1 MSTGYLSATTSKT
14 ELLLIFRHTAYDNQS
29 MNQLNSAVTE
39 SREPLHGACQPSG
52 VLDVD
57 QKFAEAPKGR
67 RTVSV
72 CSPLKRCKASPTD
85 LLRNYCSLKTENDWQ
100 SPTV

>member
-14 ELLLIFRHTAYDNQS
+14 ELLLIFRHTAYDIQS

-39 SREPLHGACQPSG
+39 SREPLHGACQSSG
-52 VLDVD
+52 VLDMG
-57 QKFAEAPKGR
+57 QKFAEAPKSR

-72 CSPLKRCKASPTD
+72 CAPLKRCKTGTLP
-85 LLRNYCSLKTENDWQ
+85 LL
-100 SPTV
+100 

>member
-29 MNQLNSAVTE
+29 MNQLNSAVTK
-39 SREPLHGACQPSG
+39 SREPLHGACQSSG
-52 VLDVD
+52 VLDMG
-57 QKFAEAPKGR
+57 QKFVEAPKSR

-72 CSPLKRCKASPTD
+72 RAPLKRCKTGTLR
-85 LLRNYCSLKTENDWQ
+85 LL
-100 SPTV
+100 